1 LQSLSVGFM
10 DKSLLDK
17 MIAKADCNDEE
28 LEKIY
33 SFWQSRVS
41 MYERALQDE
50 NIREM
55 IPLPSK
61 DSIDNG
67 EVMLNLGTIRNDL
80 MIPYEKEEY
89 ARHIKNIISII
100 NRYKNYNLIPLP
112 ELPFINVQIIINGDN
127 VTLIKTDFPKISFV
141 ISNQYIVQAFKDYTA
156 RLADKYAKDKE
167 MVKKMLSEYID

>member
-1 LQSLSVGFM
+1 
-10 DKSLLDK
+10 
-17 MIAKADCNDEE
+17 
-28 LEKIY
+28 
-33 SFWQSRVS
+33 
-41 MYERALQDE
+41 
-50 NIREM
+50 
-55 IPLPSK
+55 
-61 DSIDNG
+61 
-67 EVMLNLGTIRNDL
+67 